1 MNIYKKHFGKFIKNF
16 FLILF
21 GLLSI
26 FPFLWIISTS
36 FKGVEEIFS
45 YPPTLIPHNFNFS
58 NYIEVWKA
66 TPLDKYFANSLLI
79 AFICSLL
86 NVIIASMAGFA
97 LAKIN
102 HKHKKFFFLLILAAM
117 LAPRE
122 AIVIPLY
129 VIVLNLGWADTLL
142 GASVPV
148 AIEAMSIIMMRNAFL
163 AIPEEIREAA
173 IIDGCNTFQIFRKV
187 MLPMTIPTLTTVC
200 LFSFIGSWGD
210 FLWPI
215 IILKS
220 QDNYTLQVG
229 LSYML
234 GTFTG
239 NFKFVAAGSVLA
251 LLPIIFLF
259 IFSQKYFEK
268 GLFAGFG
275 K

>member
-102 HKHKKFFFLLILAAM
+102 HKHKKFFFLFILASM